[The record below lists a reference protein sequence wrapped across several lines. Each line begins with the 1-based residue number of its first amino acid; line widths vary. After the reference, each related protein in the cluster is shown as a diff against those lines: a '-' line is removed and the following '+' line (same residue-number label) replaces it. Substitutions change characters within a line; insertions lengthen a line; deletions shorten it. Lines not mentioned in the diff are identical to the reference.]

1 MKNSEL
7 VNSEINIITCHWP
20 INYGAV
26 LQAYAL
32 QKYIANLG
40 YDVKIIDYIPPYA
53 SNHGIKG
60 SIRLLLRW
68 YDLLKGRIS
77 FNHFQRKYLNLTIC
91 MKGVIDPGIDDDNKL
106 FIAGSDQIWNPIL
119 ENGKDDNYFLG
130 CVKKGIKT
138 SYAASLGVGK
148 IPDECLA
155 YYKRMLQ
162 DFKMIS
168 VREQSGKDEIMNRVG
183 IKNVECVVDP
193 VFLLGRDQWK
203 AVCDESCK
211 GEDYILVYAFR
222 RDVQI
227 YHYAKRLAK
236 ERKCKVVAIS
246 NSLIDVKNG
255 MDKFYWNPAPDT
267 FVSLF
272 MNAKEVVTN
281 SFHGFSFSIIFKKP
295 MHIFELNSPG
305 NERLLYLAKRFGL
318 GDRLLKNDKDLLN
331 DRMTINNMEEIEKS
345 KRYLRELLRN
355 YAGKNN

>member
-32 QKYIANLG
+32 QKYIADLG

-53 SNHGIKG
+53 SNHGIRG

-77 FNHFQRKYLNLTIC
+77 FNHFQRKYLNLTMC
-91 MKGVIDPGIDDDNKL
+91 MKGVIDPSIDDDNKL

-130 CVKKGIKT
+130 FVKKGIKT

-155 YYKRMLQ
+155 YYKRMLH

-211 GEDYILVYAFR
+211 EEDYILVYAFR
-222 RDVQI
+222 RNVQI

-255 MDKFYWNPAPDT
+255 MDKFYWNPAPET

-281 SFHGFSFSIIFKKP
+281 SFHGFSFSI
-295 MHIFELNSPG
+295 
-305 NERLLYLAKRFGL
+305 
-318 GDRLLKNDKDLLN
+318 
-331 DRMTINNMEEIEKS
+331 
-345 KRYLRELLRN
+345 
-355 YAGKNN
+355 

>member
-1 MKNSEL
+1 MRMEKM
-7 VNSEINIITCHWP
+7 IIIFWFC
-20 INYGAV
+20 
-26 LQAYAL
+26 Q
-32 QKYIANLG
+32 
-40 YDVKIIDYIPPYA
+40 
-53 SNHGIKG
+53 
-60 SIRLLLRW
+60 
-68 YDLLKGRIS
+68 
-77 FNHFQRKYLNLTIC
+77 
-91 MKGVIDPGIDDDNKL
+91 
-106 FIAGSDQIWNPIL
+106 
-119 ENGKDDNYFLG
+119 
-130 CVKKGIKT
+130 KGIKT

-246 NSLIDVKNG
+246 NSLIDVKTEWINFIG
-255 MDKFYWNPAPDT
+255 IRLRRHLFL
-267 FVSLF
+267 LF

-318 GDRLLKNDKDLLN
+318 GDRLLKK
-331 DRMTINNMEEIEKS
+331 
-345 KRYLRELLRN
+345 
-355 YAGKNN
+355 